1 MMSIGSRHNK
11 NKQMKKKPDEE
22 DVSLGLNL
30 GVSVQLASLLAR
42 WQVQYQ
48 APGRVN
54 TANYKICQLD
64 LGKETKREKIKYKK
78 ISHIYHVHL
87 LGRGTARKGF
97 FTVSCTCDPG
107 LEQSGNSSVNYPKI
121 SNPCMIQNNNLF
133 CKHVQSNLFLHLLD

>member
-1 MMSIGSRHNK
+1 
-11 NKQMKKKPDEE
+11 MKKKPDEE

-64 LGKETKREKIKYKK
+64 LGKETKREKLNIKKYP
-78 ISHIYHVHL
+78 ISIMSICWAEEQPERDFSQSHVH
-87 LGRGTARKGF
+87 
-97 FTVSCTCDPG
+97 V
-107 LEQSGNSSVNYPKI
+107 
-121 SNPCMIQNNNLF
+121 IQGWSKVAIPQLIIPRY
-133 CKHVQSNLFLHLLD
+133 LILA